1 MAATGAG
8 RPCENAASPFRD
20 RRKSVGKHRIEPKVS
35 GGQSDKSEE
44 PSKDFTVKINNSTPS
59 RPADTAA
66 TEGNA
71 RAAATG
77 ATSDPTALSG
87 VSVSPLAAQVREIGT
102 RLLQDSDSDID
113 AAKVAEVR
121 QAIAEGRIKID
132 PSKIADGLL
141 ASLHELSQAPSQ
153 T

>member
-1 MAATGAG
+1 M
-8 RPCENAASPFRD
+8 
-20 RRKSVGKHRIEPKVS
+20 
-35 GGQSDKSEE
+35 
-44 PSKDFTVKINNSTPS
+44 KINNSTPS

-141 ASLHELSQAPSQ
+141 ASLHELSQTPSQ
-153 T
+153 S

>member
-1 MAATGAG
+1 MSREAAGN
-8 RPCENAASPFRD
+8 R
-20 RRKSVGKHRIEPKVS
+20 GKAPKVS
-35 GGQSDKSEE
+35 GRRSDKSEE

-59 RPADTAA
+59 RPADSAA

-71 RAAATG
+71 RAAASGTAATDPSSLTG
-77 ATSDPTALSG
+77 
-87 VSVSPLAAQVREIGT
+87 VRVSPLAAQVREIGA

-113 AAKVAEVR
+113 AAKVEEVR

-153 T
+153 S